1 MTTFPRRLVTAQDYD
16 AAPPH
21 TVVEFDRYPG
31 ALGYLNWDH
40 RWEVSDDPRPADYA
54 GSAIAGISWSQ
65 SPYFAN
71 STDSMQ
77 VKG

>member
-1 MTTFPRRLVTAQDYD
+1 MTTHPRRLITAQDYD

-31 ALGYLNWDH
+31 TLGYLNWDH

-54 GSAIAGISWSQ
+54 GSAIAEHDG
-65 SPYFAN
+65 P
-71 STDSMQ
+71 STVIRWGKHTDQ
-77 VKG
+77 K